1 MRNDSSIA
9 KVRNKLS
16 PIVTYFSF
24 LKMLDNNEVG
34 PDKIEKFKKMVKKI
48 CELIQNENMEE
59 LLLLIK
65 DDKIW

>member
-1 MRNDSSIA
+1 
-9 KVRNKLS
+9 
-16 PIVTYFSF
+16 
-24 LKMLDNNEVG
+24 MLDNNEVG